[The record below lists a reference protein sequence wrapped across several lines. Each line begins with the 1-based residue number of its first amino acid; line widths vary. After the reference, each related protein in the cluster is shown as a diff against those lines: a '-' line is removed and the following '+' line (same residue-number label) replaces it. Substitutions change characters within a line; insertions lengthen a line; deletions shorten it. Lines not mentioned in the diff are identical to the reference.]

1 MSIHTGRVNR
11 PLQVKSDI
19 LFSMKIDRLLSI
31 IVYLLN
37 RDLVPAKALA
47 DRFGVTVRTIQ
58 RDMEA
63 IELAGIPIFTI
74 QGPRG
79 GYGIMDSWK
88 MDRQLM
94 SLDDLYVIITALEG
108 VGSSLA
114 DSGID
119 STLEKVK
126 TLLPGPGLELFSER
140 NEKLSIDFS
149 MMGGDPRQRETFRIV
164 RKAVENEQLL
174 RFSYTSNKLEQSC
187 RTVEPMTI
195 AFRWRSWYLFGYCRE
210 REDYRL
216 FRISRIREPELID
229 SRFSRRDLSFN
240 AFLRSNYEESTK
252 ASLEIVLKFSSLMRP
267 MVEEY
272 YPEEECSTLEDGSLV
287 VRTHFP
293 EDGWV
298 YGYILS
304 FGDFVEVLE
313 PERIR
318 KIIGDSAA
326 KIADFYQ

>member
-1 MSIHTGRVNR
+1 
-11 PLQVKSDI
+11 
-19 LFSMKIDRLLSI
+19 MKTDRLLSI
-31 IVYLLN
+31 IIYLLN
-37 RDLVPAKALA
+37 RDLVSASELA
-47 DRFGVTVRTIQ
+47 SRFGVAVRTIQ

-63 IELAGIPIFTI
+63 IELAGIPLYTI

-94 SLDDLYVIITALEG
+94 SPDDLYYIITALKG
-108 VGSSLA
+108 VASSLS

-119 STLEKVK
+119 ETLEKVK
-126 TLLPGPGLELFSER
+126 SMVPDGTMDLFSGR

-149 MMGGDPRQRETFRIV
+149 MIGGDIRQRGTFKTV
-164 RKAVENEQLL
+164 RRAVDNELLL
-174 RFSYTSNKLEQSC
+174 RFRYTSNKLEQTE
-187 RTVEPMTI
+187 RTVEPMTL
-195 AFRWRSWYLFGYCRE
+195 AFRWRSWYLFAWCRLKQ
-210 REDYRL
+210 DYRL
-216 FRISRIREPELID
+216 FRVSRIQEPEVLNR
-229 SRFSRRDLSFN
+229 RFSRRPLSFDQ
-240 AFLRSNYEESTK
+240 FLAANYGRSTK
-252 ASLEIVLKFSSLMRP
+252 AELELVLRFSPVMRP

-272 YPEEECSTLEDGSLV
+272 YPQEECTQEEDGSLV
-287 VRTHFP
+287 VRTRFP

-318 KIIGDSAA
+318 KIIGGSAE
-326 KIADFYQ
+326 KIAKFYR